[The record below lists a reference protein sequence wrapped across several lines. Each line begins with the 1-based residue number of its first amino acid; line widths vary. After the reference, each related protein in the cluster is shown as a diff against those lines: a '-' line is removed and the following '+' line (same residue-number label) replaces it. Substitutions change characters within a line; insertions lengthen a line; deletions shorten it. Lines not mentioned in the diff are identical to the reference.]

1 VTAQQLV
8 TGRLRAKYGVGA
20 FVFAER
26 ANGKGG
32 WTALPTPRKEAIV
45 AELTDGFQRSNLTIV
60 ADYRGLTVAAMQDFR
75 KQLAAADSRVVV
87 AKNTLAKIA
96 AKTAEREE
104 IAPALEGPTALVF
117 SFGDPAAAAK
127 VVTGFAR
134 TSRILTLRGAL
145 LESSTISVEQVNDL
159 ASLPPREE
167 LLGKVA
173 GSMSSPLYGIVG
185 VLAAPMRSM
194 MYVLQAR
201 AQQLEAGGE
210 PEAAAA

>member
-1 VTAQQLV
+1 
-8 TGRLRAKYGVGA
+8 
-20 FVFAER
+20 
-26 ANGKGG
+26 
-32 WTALPTPRKEAIV
+32 
-45 AELTDGFQRSNLTIV
+45 
-60 ADYRGLTVAAMQDFR
+60 
-75 KQLAAADSRVVV
+75 V

-96 AKTAEREE
+96 AKAAERDE
-104 IAPALEGPTALVF
+104 ITPALAGPTALVF
-117 SFGDPAAAAK
+117 AFGDPAATAK

-134 TSRILTLRGAL
+134 SSRILTVRSAL
-145 LESSTISVEQVNDL
+145 LESASISAEQVNDL

-173 GSMSSPLYGIVG
+173 GSISTPLYGIVG

-210 PEAAAA
+210 SEAVAA